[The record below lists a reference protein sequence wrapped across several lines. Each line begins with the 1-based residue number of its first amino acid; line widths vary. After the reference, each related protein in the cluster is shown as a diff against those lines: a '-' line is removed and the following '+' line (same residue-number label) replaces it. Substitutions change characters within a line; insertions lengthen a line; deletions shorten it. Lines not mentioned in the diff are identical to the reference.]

1 MQLPAE
7 VCFLAFLLHWAWSY
21 IQHPVLPPL
30 IAAHMF
36 LVLPHLMQVPASKG
50 YLVGDII
57 IISKGNIRY
66 GAMLADYI
74 KMKLTGLACNKNK
87 SNVKPVSAD
96 IITAAQGTDVGR
108 GPAACS
114 T

>member
-1 MQLPAE
+1 MNVQL
-7 VCFLAFLLHWAWSY
+7 
-21 IQHPVLPPL
+21 PVLPPL

-50 YLVGDII
+50 YVVGDII
-57 IISKGNIRY
+57 ITSKGNIRY

-74 KMKLTGLACNKNK
+74 KIKLTGLACNKNK

-96 IITAAQGTDVGR
+96 IKTAAAQGTDVCR
-108 GPAACS
+108 GPAAVHQNLAAHS
-114 T
+114 A